1 MGTSQSPPRTS
12 TIGKHS
18 VPQACHRVLIVG
30 GGPVGLATALTLA
43 TAGVPVVVVEKGT
56 WPQDKVC
63 GEGVMPTGVDF
74 LQRFGVLAHLPA
86 DQSWSFRGIRYREP
100 NGVIAEADFASGPG
114 LGIRRLA
121 LSHALAA
128 TLSHHP
134 LVDLRPHTRLMA
146 LQQDATAVHVTLT
159 GNGSSTHVSRET
171 FGFLIGADGRR
182 STVRRLAG
190 LEAPAPGR
198 QKRLGVRQHVALSP
212 WSAYVEVWW
221 QRGIEAYITPSGSQQ
236 VEVAFLWDQA
246 QFRPR
251 ARQGLDGFAAVFPDL
266 ASRIQHAA
274 TRSTLR
280 GLGPLAVAARCPV
293 AGRIMLL
300 GDALVYLDG
309 LTGEGLSL
317 GFAQAELV
325 AQHLAP
331 LCAVTH
337 CHVEPLYALARALRH
352 RVASHLTMT
361 RLALALTRHPWLR
374 TWSMRALSRSPR
386 MLQHCLEANMG
397 TCRPWQIPLQALL
410 PSAWGLVAPR
420 RVGRG

>member
-1 MGTSQSPPRTS
+1 
-12 TIGKHS
+12 
-18 VPQACHRVLIVG
+18 VLIVG

-86 DQSWSFRGIRYREP
+86 DQSWPFRGVRYREP
-100 NGVIAEADFASGPG
+100 DGVIAEADFASGPG

-128 TLSHHP
+128 TLAHHP

-146 LQQDATAVHVTLT
+146 LQQDATAVRVELT
-159 GNGSSTHVSRET
+159 GNGSTTHVSRET
-171 FGFLIGADGRR
+171 FGFLVGADGRR

-236 VEVAFLWDQA
+236 IEVACLWDQA
-246 QFRPR
+246 QFHPG
-251 ARQGLDGFAAVFPDL
+251 ARQGLDGFGAVFPEL
-266 ASRIQHAA
+266 ASRLQHAT
-274 TRSTLR
+274 TRSALR
-280 GLGPLAVAARCPV
+280 GLGPLAVAASHAV
-293 AGRIMLL
+293 AGRIILL

-309 LTGEGLSL
+309 LTGEGLSM

-325 AQHLAP
+325 AQHLPPCCDVIHCPPERLRP
-331 LCAVTH
+331 LAG
-337 CHVEPLYALARALRH
+337 ALQH
-352 RVASHLTMT
+352 RIASHLTMT

-374 TWSMRALSRSPR
+374 TWSMRALSRAPR

-397 TCRPWQIPLQALL
+397 TCRPWQIPWLAAPPLI
-410 PSAWGLVAPR
+410 WGLLAPR
-420 RVGRG
+420 RLYRG

>member
-1 MGTSQSPPRTS
+1 
-12 TIGKHS
+12 
-18 VPQACHRVLIVG
+18 
-30 GGPVGLATALTLA
+30 
-43 TAGVPVVVVEKGT
+43 
-56 WPQDKVC
+56 
-63 GEGVMPTGVDF
+63 MPTGVDF

-86 DQSWSFRGIRYREP
+86 DQSWPFRGIRYREP

-128 TLSHHP
+128 TLAHHP

-159 GNGSSTHVSRET
+159 GNGSAAHVSRET

-198 QKRLGVRQHVALSP
+198 QKRLGVRQHVARSP
-212 WSAYVEVWW
+212 PGAPMS
-221 QRGIEAYITPSGSQQ
+221 RSGGNVVSRRTSPPQ
-236 VEVAFLWDQA
+236 VRNRSRWRFCGTRHSSVHGTAGPG
-246 QFRPR
+246 RIRSRVPR
-251 ARQGLDGFAAVFPDL
+251 AGVSHTARGDTEYPAWSWSSRRRRQ
-266 ASRIQHAA
+266 R
-274 TRSTLR
+274 
-280 GLGPLAVAARCPV
+280 PV
-293 AGRIMLL
+293 AGRIILL

-309 LTGEGLSL
+309 LTGEGLSM

-331 LCAVTH
+331 LCAVAH
-337 CHVEPLYALARALRH
+337 CHVEPLYPLARALRH
-352 RVASHLTMT
+352 RIASHLTMT

-374 TWSMRALSRSPR
+374 TWSMRALSRAPR

-397 TCRPWQIPLQALL
+397 TCRPWQIPLQAVL
-410 PSAWGLVAPR
+410 PLAWGLVAPR
-420 RVGRG
+420 RVGRDEPSPR

>member
-1 MGTSQSPPRTS
+1 
-12 TIGKHS
+12 
-18 VPQACHRVLIVG
+18 VLIVG

-43 TAGVPVVVVEKGT
+43 TAGVPVVIVEKGT

-74 LQRFGVLAHLPA
+74 LQRFGVLPHLPA
-86 DQSWSFRGIRYREP
+86 DQSWPFRGIRYREP
-100 NGVIAEADFASGPG
+100 DGVIAEADFASGPG

-121 LSHALAA
+121 LSHALVA
-128 TLSHHP
+128 TLAHHP
-134 LVDLRPHTRLMA
+134 IVDLRPYTRLMT

-159 GNGSSTHVSRET
+159 SNGSAARVSRET

-182 STVRRLAG
+182 STVRRLAS

-198 QKRLGVRQHVALSP
+198 QKRMGVRQHVALSP

-236 VEVAFLWDQA
+236 IEVAFLWDQA

-251 ARQGLDGFAAVFPDL
+251 ARQGLAGFGAVFPEL
-266 ASRIQHAA
+266 ASRIQHAT
-274 TRSTLR
+274 TRSALR
-280 GLGPLAVAARCPV
+280 GLGPLAVAASYPV

-309 LTGEGLSL
+309 LTGEGLSM

-325 AQHLAP
+325 AQHLP
-331 LCAVTH
+331 SCCDVMH
-337 CHVEPLYALARALRH
+337 CHADMLRPLARALQH
-352 RVASHLTMT
+352 RIASHLTMT

-374 TWSMRALSRSPR
+374 IWSMRALSRAPR

-397 TCRPWQIPLQALL
+397 TRRPWRVPWLAALPLV
-410 PSAWGLVAPR
+410 WGLLAPR
-420 RVGRG
+420 RLYRG